1 MDLKA
6 LKPGQVQSY
15 NKRMNWAEPQQQL
28 RLLDS
33 SLTLWVSVSLR
44 ETVRIQ
50 WIEADTKMVEFRKRS
65 MLDEGVGLDN
75 IFANYEDKDWGLPTG
90 P

>member
-33 SLTLWVSVSLR
+33 SLTLLVQI
-44 ETVRIQ
+44 VR
-50 WIEADTKMVEFRKRS
+50 VR
-65 MLDEGVGLDN
+65 
-75 IFANYEDKDWGLPTG
+75 
-90 P
+90 

>member
-33 SLTLWVSVSLR
+33 SLTLLVQ
-44 ETVRIQ
+44 TVRFQ

>member
-33 SLTLWVSVSLR
+33 SLTLLVQ
-44 ETVRIQ
+44 TVRFQ

-65 MLDEGVGLDN
+65 MLDEGVGLEN